1 MGKSKKII
9 IGTVAGVTA
18 AAVCVSGVLVWRH
31 YSRGSDVDGVA
42 YVMPIKDVNSAAT
55 TISDLQ
61 FSGVVEPQETK
72 EVKLD
77 TSKKVSSI
85 VVQEGDHVNAGDPL
99 FTYDVESMQ
108 LELQQ
113 GNVEIERMQNEI
125 ESNKQQISQ
134 LETEKKSASADDK
147 LTYTTQIQSLQTDI
161 AKSEY
166 DIKTKKIELEKLQNT
181 INNAT
186 VTAEIAG
193 TVQSLKTTEQLQ
205 SDGTDV
211 LMKIM
216 SDGEFRVKC
225 TISEQNVQSIY
236 KDEAMVLHSRVDDSS
251 WTGTIS
257 EISTEADNS
266 QNNNMYYGGSDE
278 MTTASKYP
286 FYVTLDS
293 SDGLMLG
300 QHLLVS
306 ADTGAD
312 ESIEKTGIWL
322 YSDYV
327 QTDENGKT
335 YVWAAD
341 KKDRL
346 EKREVEVGQTD
357 DTMGDCEIKS
367 GLSEDDMIAFPSDSY
382 QEGMKTTTNPDEAT
396 PEDDGTDDTVDDNSN
411 EDISYGENGNS
422 VDEGMIGGADDEA
435 GMAGDGADGDTADSV
450 ISGAGE
456 DAGDGVDEMPAD
468 EAGADTAEG
477 GAEDTQ
483 ICRQGR

>member
-77 TSKKVSSI
+77 TSKTVSSI
-85 VVQEGDHVNAGDPL
+85 AVQEGDHVNAGDPL

-411 EDISYGENGNS
+411 EDISYDENGNP
-422 VDEGMIGGADDEA
+422 VDEGVIGGADDEA

-468 EAGADTAEG
+468 EAGADTAGG
-477 GAEDTQ
+477 GAADGT
-483 ICRQGR
+483 

>member
-9 IGTVAGVTA
+9 IGSVAGVTA

-31 YSRGSDVDGVA
+31 HSKGSDTDGVA
-42 YVMPIKDVNSAAT
+42 YVMPIRDVNSAAVT
-55 TISDLQ
+55 VSDMQ

-72 EVKLD
+72 EIKLD
-77 TSKKVSSI
+77 TSKTVSDI
-85 VVQEGDHVNAGDPL
+85 AVQEGDHVNAGDPL

-125 ESNKQQISQ
+125 ESNKQQITQ
-134 LETEKKSASADDK
+134 LESEKKNASADDK

-181 INNAT
+181 IDNAT
-186 VTAEIAG
+186 VKAEIAG
-193 TVQSLKTTEQLQ
+193 TVQSLKTVEQLQ

-211 LMKIM
+211 LMKLM

-225 TISEQNVQSIY
+225 TVNEQNIQAIY
-236 KDEAMVLHSRVDDSS
+236 QDEPMVLHSRIDDTS
-251 WTGTIS
+251 WTGKIS

-266 QNNNMYYGGSDE
+266 QNNNYGYSDD
-278 MTTASKYP
+278 MTTSSKYP

-306 ADTGAD
+306 ADSGMD
-312 ESIEKTGIWL
+312 DSIEKNGIWL
-322 YSDYV
+322 YSDYIL
-327 QTDENGKT
+327 TDEDGKS

-357 DTMGDCEIKS
+357 ENMGDCEIKS
-367 GLSEDDMIAFPSDSY
+367 GLSEDDKIAFPSASY
-382 QEGMKTTTNPDEAT
+382 EEGMKTTTNPDEAT
-396 PEDDGTDDTVDDNSN
+396 PEEDGTGDDTDDIPADGDVSYN
-411 EDISYGENGNS
+411 EDDMP
-422 VDEGMIGGADDEA
+422 VDEGVIGGAEDET
-435 GMAGDGADGDTADSV
+435 GMDSGDADTADGFTED
-450 ISGAGE
+450 GANEALSDE
-456 DAGDGVDEMPAD
+456 DADA
-468 EAGADTAEG
+468 AEG
-477 GAEDTQ
+477 GAADGT
-483 ICRQGR
+483 

>member
-312 ESIEKTGIWL
+312 EGIEKTGIWL

-327 QTDENGKT
+327 QTDENGKS

-396 PEDDGTDDTVDDNSN
+396 PEDDGTDDTVDDNGN
-411 EDISYGENGNS
+411 EDISYDENGNP
-422 VDEGMIGGADDEA
+422 VDEGVIGGADDEA

-477 GAEDTQ
+477 GAADG
-483 ICRQGR
+483 I

>member
-18 AAVCVSGVLVWRH
+18 AAVCVSGVLVWH
-31 YSRGSDVDGVA
+31 HHSKSSSVDGVA
-42 YVMPIKDVNSAAT
+42 YVMPIRDVNSAANT
-55 TISDLQ
+55 VSDLQ

-72 EVKLD
+72 EIKLD
-77 TSKKVSSI
+77 TSKTVSEI
-85 VVQEGDHVNAGDPL
+85 AVQEGDHVNAGDPL

-113 GNVEIERMQNEI
+113 GNVDIERMENEI
-125 ESNKQQISQ
+125 ASNKQQIAQ
-134 LETEKKSASADDK
+134 LESEKKNASADDK

-186 VTAEIAG
+186 VKAEITG
-193 TVQSLKTTEQLQ
+193 TVQSLKTVEQLQ

-225 TISEQNVQSIY
+225 TISEQNIQSIY
-236 KDEAMVLHSRVDDSS
+236 QDEPMVLRSRVDDSS
-251 WTGTIS
+251 WKGTIS

-266 QNNNMYYGGSDE
+266 QNNSMMYGSSDD

-306 ADTGAD
+306 MDD
-312 ESIEKTGIWL
+312 MSDDSIDKSGIWL

-327 QTDENGKT
+327 LTDEDGKS

-357 DTMGDCEIKS
+357 DTAGDCEIKS

-396 PEDDGTDDTVDDNSN
+396 PEDDGTDDTVDDSSN
-411 EDISYGENGNS
+411 EDISYDKSGSS
-422 VDEGMIGGADDEA
+422 VEEGVIGGAD
-435 GMAGDGADGDTADSV
+435 
-450 ISGAGE
+450 
-456 DAGDGVDEMPAD
+456 D

-477 GAEDTQ
+477 GAADGT
-483 ICRQGR
+483 

>member
-18 AAVCVSGVLVWRH
+18 AAVCVSGVLVWH
-31 YSRGSDVDGVA
+31 HHSKSSSVDGVA
-42 YVMPIKDVNSAAT
+42 YVMPIRDVNSAANT
-55 TISDLQ
+55 VSDLQ

-72 EVKLD
+72 EIKLD
-77 TSKKVSSI
+77 TSKTVSEI
-85 VVQEGDHVNAGDPL
+85 AVQEGDHVNAGDPL

-113 GNVEIERMQNEI
+113 GNVDIERMENEI
-125 ESNKQQISQ
+125 ASNKQQIAQ
-134 LETEKKSASADDK
+134 LESEKKNASADDK

-186 VTAEIAG
+186 VKAEITG
-193 TVQSLKTTEQLQ
+193 TVQSLKTVEQLQ

-225 TISEQNVQSIY
+225 TISEQNIQSIY
-236 KDEAMVLHSRVDDSS
+236 QDEPMVLRSRVDDSS
-251 WTGTIS
+251 WKGTIS

-266 QNNNMYYGGSDE
+266 QNNSMMYGSSDD

-306 ADTGAD
+306 MDD
-312 ESIEKTGIWL
+312 MSDDSIDKSGIWL

-327 QTDENGKT
+327 LTDEDGKS

-357 DTMGDCEIKS
+357 DTAGDCEIKS

-396 PEDDGTDDTVDDNSN
+396 PEDDGTDDTVDDSSN
-411 EDISYGENGNS
+411 EDISYDKSGSS
-422 VDEGMIGGADDEA
+422 VEEGVIGGADAAPGLA
-435 GMAGDGADGDTADSV
+435 GVG
-450 ISGAGE
+450 
-456 DAGDGVDEMPAD
+456 
-468 EAGADTAEG
+468 
-477 GAEDTQ
+477 
-483 ICRQGR
+483 

>member
-99 FTYDVESMQ
+99 FTYDVESMH

-312 ESIEKTGIWL
+312 ESVEKTGIWL

-327 QTDENGKT
+327 QTDEDGKT

-396 PEDDGTDDTVDDNSN
+396 PEDDGTDDTVDDNGN
-411 EDISYGENGNS
+411 EDISYDENGNP
-422 VDEGMIGGADDEA
+422 VDEGVIGGADDEA
-435 GMAGDGADGDTADSV
+435 GMAGDGADGDTADSG

-477 GAEDTQ
+477 GAADGT
-483 ICRQGR
+483 

>member
-9 IGTVAGVTA
+9 IGSVAGVTA

-31 YSRGSDVDGVA
+31 HSKGSDTDGVA
-42 YVMPIKDVNSAAT
+42 YVMPIRDVNSAAVT
-55 TISDLQ
+55 VSDMQ

-72 EVKLD
+72 EIKLD
-77 TSKKVSSI
+77 TSKTVSDI
-85 VVQEGDHVNAGDPL
+85 AVQEGDHVNAGDPL

-125 ESNKQQISQ
+125 ESNKQQITQ
-134 LETEKKSASADDK
+134 LESEKKNASADDK

-181 INNAT
+181 IDNAT
-186 VTAEIAG
+186 VKAEIAG
-193 TVQSLKTTEQLQ
+193 TVQSLKTVEQLQ

-211 LMKIM
+211 LMKLM

-225 TISEQNVQSIY
+225 TVNEQNIQAIY
-236 KDEAMVLHSRVDDSS
+236 QDEPMVLHSRIDDTS
-251 WTGTIS
+251 WTGKIS

-266 QNNNMYYGGSDE
+266 QNNNYGYSDD
-278 MTTASKYP
+278 MTTSSKYP

-306 ADTGAD
+306 ADSGAGD
-312 ESIEKTGIWL
+312 SMEKNGIWL
-322 YSDYV
+322 YSDYIL
-327 QTDENGKT
+327 TDEDGKS

-357 DTMGDCEIKS
+357 ETMGDCEIKS
-367 GLSEDDMIAFPSDSY
+367 GLSEDDKIAFPSASY
-382 QEGMKTTTNPDEAT
+382 EEGMKTTTNPDEAT
-396 PEDDGTDDTVDDNSN
+396 PEEDGTGDDTDDIPADGDVSYN
-411 EDISYGENGNS
+411 EDDMP
-422 VDEGMIGGADDEA
+422 VDEGVIGGAEDET
-435 GMAGDGADGDTADSV
+435 GMDSGDADTADGFTED
-450 ISGAGE
+450 GANEALSDE
-456 DAGDGVDEMPAD
+456 DADA
-468 EAGADTAEG
+468 AEG
-477 GAEDTQ
+477 GAADGT
-483 ICRQGR
+483 

>member
-77 TSKKVSSI
+77 TSKTVSSI
-85 VVQEGDHVNAGDPL
+85 AVQEGDHVNAGDPL

-411 EDISYGENGNS
+411 EDISYDENGNP
-422 VDEGMIGGADDEA
+422 VDEGVIGGADNEA

-456 DAGDGVDEMPAD
+456 DAGDGVDEMLAD

-477 GAEDTQ
+477 GASDGT
-483 ICRQGR
+483 

>member
-77 TSKKVSSI
+77 TSKKASSI

-411 EDISYGENGNS
+411 EDISYGENGNP
-422 VDEGMIGGADDEA
+422 VDEGVIGGADNEA

-477 GAEDTQ
+477 GASDGT
-483 ICRQGR
+483 

>member
-411 EDISYGENGNS
+411 EDISYGENGNP
-422 VDEGMIGGADDEA
+422 VDEGVIGGADNEA

-468 EAGADTAEG
+468 TAEG
-477 GAEDTQ
+477 GASDGT
-483 ICRQGR
+483 

>member
-9 IGTVAGVTA
+9 IGSVAGVTA

-31 YSRGSDVDGVA
+31 HSKSSDTDGVA
-42 YVMPIKDVNSAAT
+42 YVMPIRDVNSAAVAV
-55 TISDLQ
+55 SDMQ

-72 EVKLD
+72 EIKLD
-77 TSKKVSSI
+77 TSKTVSDI
-85 VVQEGDHVNAGDPL
+85 AVHEGDHVNAGDPL

-125 ESNKQQISQ
+125 ESNKQQITQ
-134 LETEKKSASADDK
+134 LESEKKNASADDK

-181 INNAT
+181 IDNAT
-186 VTAEIAG
+186 VKAEIAG
-193 TVQSLKTTEQLQ
+193 TVQSLKTVEQLQ

-211 LMKIM
+211 LMKLM

-225 TISEQNVQSIY
+225 TVNEQNIQAIY
-236 KDEAMVLHSRVDDSS
+236 QDEPMVLHSRIDDTS
-251 WTGTIS
+251 WTGKIS

-266 QNNNMYYGGSDE
+266 QNNNYGYSDD
-278 MTTASKYP
+278 MTTSSKYP

-306 ADTGAD
+306 ADSGMD
-312 ESIEKTGIWL
+312 DSIEKNGIWL
-322 YSDYV
+322 YSDYIL
-327 QTDENGKT
+327 TDEDGKS

-357 DTMGDCEIKS
+357 ENMGDCEIKS
-367 GLSEDDMIAFPSDSY
+367 GLSEDDKIAFPSASY
-382 QEGMKTTTNPDEAT
+382 EEGMKTTTNPDEAT
-396 PEDDGTDDTVDDNSN
+396 PEDDGTGGGTDDIPADGDVSYN
-411 EDISYGENGNS
+411 EEDMP
-422 VDEGMIGGADDEA
+422 VDEGMIGGAEDET
-435 GMAGDGADGDTADSV
+435 GMDSGDADTADGFTED
-450 ISGAGE
+450 GANEALSGE
-456 DAGDGVDEMPAD
+456 D
-468 EAGADTAEG
+468 ADTAEG
-477 GAEDTQ
+477 GAADGT
-483 ICRQGR
+483 

>member
-396 PEDDGTDDTVDDNSN
+396 PEDEGTDDTVDDNSN
-411 EDISYGENGNS
+411 EDISYDENGNP
-422 VDEGMIGGADDEA
+422 VDEGVIGGADDEA

-468 EAGADTAEG
+468 EAGVDTAEG
-477 GAEDTQ
+477 GAADGT
-483 ICRQGR
+483 

>member
-186 VTAEIAG
+186 VTEIAG

-411 EDISYGENGNS
+411 EDISYGENGNP
-422 VDEGMIGGADDEA
+422 VDEGVIGGADNEA

-477 GAEDTQ
+477 GASDGT
-483 ICRQGR
+483 

>member
-18 AAVCVSGVLVWRH
+18 AAVCVSGVLVWH
-31 YSRGSDVDGVA
+31 HHSKSSSVDGVA
-42 YVMPIKDVNSAAT
+42 YVMPIRDVNSAANT
-55 TISDLQ
+55 VSDLQ

-72 EVKLD
+72 EIKLD
-77 TSKKVSSI
+77 TSKTVSEI
-85 VVQEGDHVNAGDPL
+85 AVQEGDHVNAGDPL

-113 GNVEIERMQNEI
+113 GNVDIERMENEI
-125 ESNKQQISQ
+125 ASNKQQIAQ
-134 LETEKKSASADDK
+134 LESEKKNASADDK

-186 VTAEIAG
+186 VKAEITG
-193 TVQSLKTTEQLQ
+193 TVQSLKTVEQLQ

-225 TISEQNVQSIY
+225 TISEQNIQSIY
-236 KDEAMVLHSRVDDSS
+236 QDEPMVLRSRVDDSS
-251 WTGTIS
+251 WKGTIS

-266 QNNNMYYGGSDE
+266 QNNSMMYGSSDD

-306 ADTGAD
+306 MDD
-312 ESIEKTGIWL
+312 MSDDSIDKSGIWL

-327 QTDENGKT
+327 LTDEDGKS

-357 DTMGDCEIKS
+357 DTAGDCEIKS

-396 PEDDGTDDTVDDNSN
+396 PE
-411 EDISYGENGNS
+411 EDST
-422 VDEGMIGGADDEA
+422 
-435 GMAGDGADGDTADSV
+435 GDGA
-450 ISGAGE
+450 
-456 DAGDGVDEMPAD
+456 DEMPAD
-468 EAGADTAEG
+468 GDVSYNEDEMPADGGVSYDEDEMPADGGVSGDADTGDGFTEDGANEALSGEDADTAEG
-477 GAEDTQ
+477 GAADGT
-483 ICRQGR
+483 

>member
-411 EDISYGENGNS
+411 EDISYGENGNP
-422 VDEGMIGGADDEA
+422 VDEGVIGGADNEA
-435 GMAGDGADGDTADSV
+435 GMAGDDADGDTADSV

-477 GAEDTQ
+477 GASDGT
-483 ICRQGR
+483 

>member
-312 ESIEKTGIWL
+312 EGIEETGIWL

-396 PEDDGTDDTVDDNSN
+396 PEDDGTDDTVDDNGN
-411 EDISYGENGNS
+411 EDISYDENGNP
-422 VDEGMIGGADDEA
+422 VDEGVIGGADDEA

-477 GAEDTQ
+477 GAADG
-483 ICRQGR
+483 I

>member
-77 TSKKVSSI
+77 TSKKISSI

-312 ESIEKTGIWL
+312 TSIEKTGIWL

-411 EDISYGENGNS
+411 EDISYGENGNP
-422 VDEGMIGGADDEA
+422 VDEGVIGGADNEA

-477 GAEDTQ
+477 GASDGT
-483 ICRQGR
+483 

>member
-193 TVQSLKTTEQLQ
+193 TVQSLKTTEQPQ

-411 EDISYGENGNS
+411 EDISYGENGNP
-422 VDEGMIGGADDEA
+422 VDEGVIGGADNEA

-477 GAEDTQ
+477 GASDGT
-483 ICRQGR
+483 

>member
-18 AAVCVSGVLVWRH
+18 AAVCVSGVLVWH
-31 YSRGSDVDGVA
+31 HHSKSSSVDGVA
-42 YVMPIKDVNSAAT
+42 YVMPIRDVNSAANT
-55 TISDLQ
+55 VSDLQ

-306 ADTGAD
+306 MDD
-312 ESIEKTGIWL
+312 MSDDSIDKSGIWL

-327 QTDENGKT
+327 LTDEDGRATSGRQTRKTAWKNGK
-335 YVWAAD
+335 W
-341 KKDRL
+341 KWDRPTIP
-346 EKREVEVGQTD
+346 Q
-357 DTMGDCEIKS
+357 
-367 GLSEDDMIAFPSDSY
+367 
-382 QEGMKTTTNPDEAT
+382 
-396 PEDDGTDDTVDDNSN
+396 GTARSRAVCPRT
-411 EDISYGENGNS
+411 I
-422 VDEGMIGGADDEA
+422 
-435 GMAGDGADGDTADSV
+435 
-450 ISGAGE
+450 
-456 DAGDGVDEMPAD
+456 
-468 EAGADTAEG
+468 
-477 GAEDTQ
+477 
-483 ICRQGR
+483 

>member
-77 TSKKVSSI
+77 TSKTVSSI
-85 VVQEGDHVNAGDPL
+85 AVQEGDHVNAGDPL

-396 PEDDGTDDTVDDNSN
+396 PEDEGTDDTVDDNSN
-411 EDISYGENGNS
+411 EDISYDENGNP
-422 VDEGMIGGADDEA
+422 VDEGVIGGADDEA

-468 EAGADTAEG
+468 EAGVDTAEG
-477 GAEDTQ
+477 GAADGT
-483 ICRQGR
+483 

>member
-341 KKDRL
+341 KKDHL

-396 PEDDGTDDTVDDNSN
+396 PEDEGTDDTVDDNSN
-411 EDISYGENGNS
+411 EDISYDENGNP
-422 VDEGMIGGADDEA
+422 VDEGVIGGADDEA

-468 EAGADTAEG
+468 EAGVDTAEG
-477 GAEDTQ
+477 GAADGT
-483 ICRQGR
+483 

>member
-9 IGTVAGVTA
+9 IGSVAGVTA

-31 YSRGSDVDGVA
+31 HSKSSDTDGVA
-42 YVMPIKDVNSAAT
+42 YVMPVTDVNSAAVT
-55 TISDLQ
+55 VSDMQ

-72 EVKLD
+72 EIKLD
-77 TSKKVSSI
+77 TSKTVSDI
-85 VVQEGDHVNAGDPL
+85 AVQEGDHVNAGDPL

-125 ESNKQQISQ
+125 ESSKQQITQ
-134 LETEKKSASADDK
+134 LESEKKNASADDK

-181 INNAT
+181 IDNAT
-186 VTAEIAG
+186 VKAEIAG
-193 TVQSLKTTEQLQ
+193 TVQSLKTVEQLQ

-211 LMKIM
+211 LMKLM

-225 TISEQNVQSIY
+225 TVNEQNIQAIY
-236 KDEAMVLHSRVDDSS
+236 QDEPMVLHSRIDDTS
-251 WTGTIS
+251 WTGKIS

-266 QNNNMYYGGSDE
+266 QNNNYGYSDD
-278 MTTASKYP
+278 MTTSSKYP

-306 ADTGAD
+306 ADSGAGD
-312 ESIEKTGIWL
+312 SIEKNGIWL
-322 YSDYV
+322 YSDYIL
-327 QTDENGKT
+327 TDEDGKS

-357 DTMGDCEIKS
+357 ENMGDCEIKS
-367 GLSEDDMIAFPSDSY
+367 GLSEDDKIAFPSASY
-382 QEGMKTTTNPDEAT
+382 EEGMKTTTNPDEAT
-396 PEDDGTDDTVDDNSN
+396 PEDDGTGDDTDDIPADGDVSYN
-411 EDISYGENGNS
+411 EEDMP
-422 VDEGMIGGADDEA
+422 VDEGAIGGAEDET
-435 GMAGDGADGDTADSV
+435 GMDSGDADTADGFAED
-450 ISGAGE
+450 GANEALSGE
-456 DAGDGVDEMPAD
+456 D
-468 EAGADTAEG
+468 ADTAEG
-477 GAEDTQ
+477 GAADGT
-483 ICRQGR
+483 

>member
-411 EDISYGENGNS
+411 EDISYGENGNP
-422 VDEGMIGGADDEA
+422 VDEGVIG
-435 GMAGDGADGDTADSV
+435 
-450 ISGAGE
+450 
-456 DAGDGVDEMPAD
+456 
-468 EAGADTAEG
+468 GADTAEG
-477 GAEDTQ
+477 GASDGT
-483 ICRQGR
+483 

>member
-411 EDISYGENGNS
+411 EDISYSENGNP
-422 VDEGMIGGADDEA
+422 VDEGVIGGADNEA

-477 GAEDTQ
+477 GASDGT
-483 ICRQGR
+483 

>member
-18 AAVCVSGVLVWRH
+18 AAVCVSGVLVWH
-31 YSRGSDVDGVA
+31 HHSKSSSVDGVA
-42 YVMPIKDVNSAAT
+42 YVMPIRDVNSAANT
-55 TISDLQ
+55 VSDLQ

-72 EVKLD
+72 EIKLD
-77 TSKKVSSI
+77 TSKTVSEI
-85 VVQEGDHVNAGDPL
+85 AVQEGDHVNAGDPL

-113 GNVEIERMQNEI
+113 GNVEIERMENEI
-125 ESNKQQISQ
+125 ASNKQQITQ
-134 LETEKKSASADDK
+134 LESEKKNAGADDK

-186 VTAEIAG
+186 VKAEITG
-193 TVQSLKTTEQLQ
+193 TVQSLKTVEQLQ

-225 TISEQNVQSIY
+225 TISEQNIQSIY
-236 KDEAMVLHSRVDDSS
+236 QDEPMVLRSRVDDSS
-251 WTGTIS
+251 WKGTIS

-266 QNNNMYYGGSDE
+266 QNNSMMYGSSDD

-306 ADTGAD
+306 MDD
-312 ESIEKTGIWL
+312 MSDDSIDKSGIWL

-327 QTDENGKT
+327 LTDEDGRS

-357 DTMGDCEIKS
+357 DTAGDCEIKS

-396 PEDDGTDDTVDDNSN
+396 PE
-411 EDISYGENGNS
+411 EDST
-422 VDEGMIGGADDEA
+422 
-435 GMAGDGADGDTADSV
+435 GDGA
-450 ISGAGE
+450 
-456 DAGDGVDEMPAD
+456 DEMPAD
-468 EAGADTAEG
+468 GDVSYNEDEMPADGGVSYDEDEMPADGGVSGDADTGDGFTEDGANEALSGEDADTAEG
-477 GAEDTQ
+477 GGADGT
-483 ICRQGR
+483 

>member
-18 AAVCVSGVLVWRH
+18 AAVCVSGVLVWH
-31 YSRGSDVDGVA
+31 HHSKSSSVDGVA
-42 YVMPIKDVNSAAT
+42 YVMPIRDVNSAANT
-55 TISDLQ
+55 VSDLQ

-72 EVKLD
+72 EIKLD
-77 TSKKVSSI
+77 TSKTVSEI
-85 VVQEGDHVNAGDPL
+85 AVQEGDHVNAGDPL

-113 GNVEIERMQNEI
+113 GNVEIERMENEI
-125 ESNKQQISQ
+125 ASNKQQITQ
-134 LETEKKSASADDK
+134 LESEKKNAGADDK

-186 VTAEIAG
+186 VKAEITG
-193 TVQSLKTTEQLQ
+193 TVQSLKTVEQLQ

-225 TISEQNVQSIY
+225 TISEQNIQSIY
-236 KDEAMVLHSRVDDSS
+236 QDEPMVLRSRVDDSS
-251 WTGTIS
+251 WKGTIS

-266 QNNNMYYGGSDE
+266 QNNSMMYGSSDD

-306 ADTGAD
+306 MDD
-312 ESIEKTGIWL
+312 MSDDSIDKSGIWL

-327 QTDENGKT
+327 FTDEDGRS

-357 DTMGDCEIKS
+357 DTAGDCEIKS

-396 PEDDGTDDTVDDNSN
+396 PE
-411 EDISYGENGNS
+411 EDST
-422 VDEGMIGGADDEA
+422 
-435 GMAGDGADGDTADSV
+435 GDGA
-450 ISGAGE
+450 
-456 DAGDGVDEMPAD
+456 DEMPAD
-468 EAGADTAEG
+468 GDVSYNEDEMPADGGVSYDEDEMPADGGVSGDADTGDGFTEDGANEALSGEDADTAEG
-477 GAEDTQ
+477 GGADGT
-483 ICRQGR
+483 

>member
-312 ESIEKTGIWL
+312 ESVEKTGIWL

-411 EDISYGENGNS
+411 EDISYDENGNP
-422 VDEGMIGGADDEA
+422 VDEGVIGGADDEA

-477 GAEDTQ
+477 GAVDGT
-483 ICRQGR
+483 